1 MTPIEQ
7 ANRLI
12 QADKKI
18 LEISEKHQAIIELIN
33 NALIKCEGQMAL
45 IDSEFFCE

>member
-1 MTPIEQ
+1 MIKDL
-7 ANRLI
+7 NRLI
-12 QADKKI
+12 QADKKL

-45 IDSEFFCE
+45 INSEFLCE